1 MTTVTEGEGWKK
13 PSRLDRASVR
23 LTTAA
28 AAAAE
33 PTKSVERVLTLG
45 RAELGAGVDA
55 ALMQCKRG
63 AEVSLSLRGGVGE
76 DGEDAAVHAKRAIA
90 DALGT
95 SAPAAALEVQLVLL
109 SWVAVEDL
117 SDGQESL
124 LLLMHEA
131 GDESDY
137 KMPKVSQHWL

>member
-1 MTTVTEGEGWKK
+1 VLMTTVTEGEGWKM

-63 AEVSLSLRGGVGE
+63 EEVSLSLRGGVGE
-76 DGEDAAVHAKRAIA
+76 DGEDAKQAIA